1 VRVLVGTLPTIDR
14 AVEDG
19 QNGLTIRKRPAY
31 GSARSKEQKFSL
43 SPGGVRKLQQNTADS
58 LLGEIESFCRQTGIA
73 ESTFG
78 RQVVNDGKLC
88 VRLRNGKDVT
98 LDTAARIRIY
108 ISAHQ
113 PASGSASENGTAQPE
128 QTTKGRIIMSGKTS
142 KQKTSPAPKASK
154 SKAAAAV
161 NGSGDRPFRFYDNRQ
176 KYLAFVNTTNEKWK
190 VAERATRELALL
202 RPKPPALRLFDAG
215 MGDATVLSH
224 LMRAMHRRFPIM
236 PFFIVGK
243 EISLEDVRLSL
254 EKLPDRFIE
263 HPASVIVITNLY
275 YAEAPWLRPR
285 DVKHAAALN
294 WREVGLEGGSA
305 QEYGEQLRGL
315 DPFLVDGW
323 QVKASEK
330 TGNPMY
336 VRPSVLVIYRKDH
349 SFLLDSVIPKP
360 GQVGGDYDLVVASQ
374 PWRARMS
381 AEFKVKKVIAPLVRS
396 LRQSGRLL
404 AVQSCGDDPALEMV
418 NEIWPGEEPFKV
430 NRHELIRVLREELA
444 REARDYNF
452 IAGSDA
458 KSIFKYEMHTLPSEV
473 QESIGTSTLFAAW
486 NASVYVSQIE
496 DERLEPAIVSGNYL
510 QATSKVLKKHKG
522 LWFNDESFVV
532 TRKP

>member
-1 VRVLVGTLPTIDR
+1 
-14 AVEDG
+14 
-19 QNGLTIRKRPAY
+19 LTQ
-31 GSARSKEQKFSL
+31 SA
-43 SPGGVRKLQQNTADS
+43 ADS

-78 RQVVNDGKLC
+78 RQAVNDGKLC

-98 LDTAARIRIY
+98 LDTAARIRIF
-108 ISAHQ
+108 IDEHRPVPS
-113 PASGSASENGTAQPE
+113 NGAAQVE
-128 QTTKGRIIMSGKTS
+128 QTTKGRIVMSGKNS
-142 KQKTSPAPKASK
+142 KQKTPSAPKATK
-154 SKAAAAV
+154 TKAAAPA
-161 NGSGDRPFRFYDNRQ
+161 SADDRPFRFYDNRQ

-294 WREVGLEGGSA
+294 WREVGLEGSSA
-305 QEYGEQLRGL
+305 YEYGEQLRSL

-323 QVKASEK
+323 QVKSSEK

-336 VRPSVLVIYRKDH
+336 VRPSVVVIYRKDH

-360 GQVGGDYDLVVASQ
+360 GQVGGDYDLVIASQ

-381 AEFKVKKVIAPLVRS
+381 AEFKVKKVIGPLVRA
-396 LRQSGRLL
+396 LGPSGRLL
-404 AVQSCGDDPALEMV
+404 AVQSCGSDPALEMV
-418 NEIWPGEEPFKV
+418 NEVWPGEAPFKV
-430 NRHELIRVLREELA
+430 NRHELIRVLREDLG
-444 REARDYNF
+444 RDARDFNF

-458 KSIFKYEMHTLPSEV
+458 KSIFRYEMHTLPSEV

-486 NASVYVSQIE
+486 NASIYVSQIE
-496 DERLEPAIVSGNYL
+496 DERLEPVIVSGNYL
-510 QATSKVLKKHKG
+510 HATSKVLRKHKG